1 MEKLFYSVLYNIDT
15 EKIIAGHGPKINVF
29 RKLKELNKD
38 EKWIIQTMIEIDDEI
53 YNLLTG
59 EN

>member
-15 EKIIAGHGPKINVF
+15 EKIIAGYGPKINVF